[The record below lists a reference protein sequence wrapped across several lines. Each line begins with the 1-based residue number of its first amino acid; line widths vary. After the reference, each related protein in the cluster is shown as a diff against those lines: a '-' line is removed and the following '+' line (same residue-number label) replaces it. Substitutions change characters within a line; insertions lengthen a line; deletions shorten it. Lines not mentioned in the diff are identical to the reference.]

1 MREIIHTNYDGRPIN
16 PDSIGND
23 DCFIDNLSE
32 IIVRKGDEPFKSFF
46 SVEWCYDGYSA
57 IDPARSFVNAVVKVM
72 DEYAG
77 EGNNWPAN
85 DAIHYLLRDLG
96 FDERHLTKAD
106 LVAFWTMFPRGVSEF
121 LSEPYME
128 LCCYNNPY
136 GDVMRVINNPW
147 FYKDPNAPER
157 RLVEIAEVG
166 GFRYAVDRACFI
178 ASPEVLGKELA
189 LLSYRCKEPNKVD
202 ATASE
207 ITPIIASNLQ
217 DWGLIKE

>member
-1 MREIIHTNYDGRPIN
+1 MKEIIHPVYYCYPIESVK
-16 PDSIGND
+16 DKID
-23 DCFIDNLSE
+23 ECFINNLNE
-32 IIVRKGDEPFKSFF
+32 AIVRFGEEPFKSYYT
-46 SVEWCYDGYSA
+46 VEIDYYGYSA
-57 IDPARSFVNAVVKVM
+57 IDPTRSFVNAVVKVM

-128 LCCYNNPY
+128 LCCYNNPH

-189 LLSYRCKEPNKVD
+189 LLSYGCKEPNKVD
-202 ATASE
+202 ATAAE